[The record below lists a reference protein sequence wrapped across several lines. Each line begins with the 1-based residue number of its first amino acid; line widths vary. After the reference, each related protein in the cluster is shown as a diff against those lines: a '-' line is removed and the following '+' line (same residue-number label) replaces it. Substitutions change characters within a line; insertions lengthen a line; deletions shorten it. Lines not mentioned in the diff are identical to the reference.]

1 MDRNSLPFINFT
13 RLAVLASAVQIFCL
27 TGCTENKE
35 ISTKEAS
42 DWAQKTL
49 VSLTIEKKV
58 AQLICVDISGT
69 YLPEDDPRFEFW
81 LKLAGQY
88 SIGGFVLYGGTPY
101 YVAHLL
107 NRLQNE
113 ADIPLLISADFEGGP
128 GQQVTGASEFPANMA
143 FSATQDE
150 NLMYRAAKIMAEEGR
165 TMGIHLT
172 YTPVADV
179 SVFPDNP
186 GESVRSFGG
195 DIEQLGRFLKAYVKG
210 YKESGMLTTA
220 KHFPGRGGMKKFA
233 DYPGFT
239 YLEGSAKEINQNEFM
254 AFKYAIDA
262 GVNFIMTEHIAVPS
276 VTGGSKLPTSVEPL
290 LVKGIIRKQLGF
302 EGIITTDDLWYEHV
316 TSRFGAEEV
325 AIKALEAGH
334 DILLKPK
341 DPVATILAIVEA
353 VKKGR
358 ISEAQIDSSV
368 YKLLVQK
375 ALLGLHKNRLVDVDR
390 CGKMVGIV
398 AHQQLVKEVADRSVT
413 LLRNEG
419 VFPLNKW
426 EPSRTVHI
434 TIQKAEDQ
442 PAVRELIQK
451 MATAFKGI
459 TSYSLKPDLDE
470 PDYEKIRKAADQA
483 EFIILSF
490 FVQRERYSDPAPI
503 RETDLKLIQ
512 HIIAAKPGK
521 VIAMSYGNP
530 FIIKK
535 IGKVPAFLTGY
546 GEGGW
551 YGNQQVYFDSF
562 FRILKGQLTPSG
574 KLPILVD
581 SGLPIGFGL
590 TY

>member
-1 MDRNSLPFINFT
+1 MNRNLLPFINFT
-13 RLAVLASAVQIFCL
+13 RLAILTSAVQIFCL
-27 TGCTENKE
+27 TGCAENKE

-49 VSLTIEKKV
+49 ANLTIEKKV

-69 YLPEDDPRFEFW
+69 YLPEDDPRFESW

-88 SIGGFVLYGGTPY
+88 GIGGFVLYGGTPY

-107 NRLQNE
+107 NRLQKE
-113 ADIPLLISADFEGGP
+113 AEIPLLISADFEGGP

-165 TMGIHLT
+165 AMGIHLT

-195 DIEQLGRFLKAYVKG
+195 DIEQMRRFLKAYIKG
-210 YKESGMLTTA
+210 YKETGMLTTA

-233 DYPGFT
+233 DFPGFT

-276 VTGGSKLPTSVEPL
+276 VTGGSKLPASVEPL
-290 LVKGIIRKQLGF
+290 LVDGIIRKQLGF

-325 AIKALEAGH
+325 ALKALEAGH

-341 DPVATILAIVEA
+341 DPVATIQAVVDA

-375 ALLGLHKNRLVDVDR
+375 ALLGLHRNSLVDVDR
-390 CGKMVGIV
+390 CRKIVGTV
-398 AHQQLVKEVADRSVT
+398 GHQQLVKEVADRSIT
-413 LLRNEG
+413 LLKNEG
-419 VFPLNKW
+419 VFPLSKW
-426 EPSRTVHI
+426 DPGHTVHI
-434 TIQKAEDQ
+434 TIQKTEDQ
-442 PAVRELIQK
+442 PVVRELAQK
-451 MATAFKGI
+451 LTSAFEGI
-459 TSYSLKPDLDE
+459 ANYSLKPGLGD
-470 PDYEKIRKAADQA
+470 PDYEKIKSAADQA
-483 EFIILSF
+483 ELVILSF
-490 FVQRERYSDPAPI
+490 FVQRERYKDPAPVSQD
-503 RETDLKLIQ
+503 DLKLIDY
-512 HIIAAKPGK
+512 IINTKPGK
-521 VIAMSYGNP
+521 VIAISYGNP
-530 FIIKK
+530 FIINK
-535 IGKVPAFLTGY
+535 IKKVPAFLICY

-551 YGNQQVYFDSF
+551 YGNQTVYFDSF
-562 FRILKGQLTPSG
+562 TRILKGKLIPSG
-574 KLPILVD
+574 KLPVLVASD
-581 SGLPIGFGL
+581 YPIGYGL